1 MNPKG
6 NQLWR
11 FIGRTDAEA
20 STLWSPDVKSW
31 LIGKDPDA
39 EKDWRQNGAA
49 EDKID
54 STTDS
59 MNMNLSKLRE
69 MGKDRGTWN
78 AAVQGVAKSW
88 IWLSNWTTI
97 ISQDRISEQEYSIK
111 VKENLLWNYRKLYS
125 TYIPYIFL
133 LFPLDTSP
141 TLTFMVTIFH

>member
-39 EKDWRQNGAA
+39 EKDWRQKGAA
-49 EDKID
+49 EDETD

-59 MNMNLSKLRE
+59 INMNLSKLRE
-69 MGKDRGTWN
+69 IGKDRGTWS
-78 AAVQGVAKSW
+78 ATVQGVAKSW
-88 IWLSNWTTI
+88 TWLSNWTTI

-133 LFPLDTSP
+133 IFPLDTSP
-141 TLTFMVTIFH
+141 TLTSMVTIFH